1 MKKLLLIPFAI
12 IATILYARFF
22 PDSIKSI
29 SDERFQ
35 YFIADLKKDKV
46 EFFLRDKNGEYFN
59 KFLLLNK
66 VLRARNKELTFATNA
81 GMFMTNY
88 LPLGLYIENKKI
100 ITPINKK
107 AGNTNF
113 YLKPNGI
120 LYITKENSAQI
131 VTTEKYKPSSKI
143 KYATQSGPM
152 LLIDGKINKQ
162 FKKAS
167 LNLNIRSG
175 VGIMKN
181 GEILFA
187 ISKIPV
193 SFFDFAEYFK
203 RSNCA
208 NALFLDGGISEFYY
222 PDQGMTDNI
231 NNFGPIIAVVK

>member
-1 MKKLLLIPFAI
+1 MVMKKLLLISFAI

-120 LYITKENSAQI
+120 LYITK
-131 VTTEKYKPSSKI
+131 
-143 KYATQSGPM
+143 
-152 LLIDGKINKQ
+152 
-162 FKKAS
+162 
-167 LNLNIRSG
+167 
-175 VGIMKN
+175 
-181 GEILFA
+181 
-187 ISKIPV
+187 
-193 SFFDFAEYFK
+193 
-203 RSNCA
+203 
-208 NALFLDGGISEFYY
+208 
-222 PDQGMTDNI
+222 
-231 NNFGPIIAVVK
+231 